1 MEKDELLL
9 IEKIK
14 EEKITLLQEINYVKE
29 CL

>member
-1 MEKDELLL
+1 MEKEDLLL

-14 EEKITLLQEINYVKE
+14 HEKTTLKQEINYVKE

>member
-1 MEKDELLL
+1 MEKEDLLL

-14 EEKITLLQEINYVKE
+14 QEKTSLLEEINYVLE

>member
-1 MEKDELLL
+1 MEKEDLLL

-14 EEKITLLQEINYVKE
+14 QEKTMLLQEINYVKE